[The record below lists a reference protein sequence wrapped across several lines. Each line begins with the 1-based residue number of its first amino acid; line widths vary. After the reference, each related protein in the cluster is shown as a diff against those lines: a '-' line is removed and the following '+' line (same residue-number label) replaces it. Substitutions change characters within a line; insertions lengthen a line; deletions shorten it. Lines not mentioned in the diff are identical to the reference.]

1 MKALRNVMLILVGL
15 CLAATTAEAQI
26 TEKPEF
32 GQFAIVNADVYTV
45 TGGIIEGGTVLI
57 DGKTITGIGA
67 DLQVPSGY
75 QRIDASGKRV
85 YPGFIDAGTGGLG
98 MVEVSAVSVT
108 VDTNEE
114 GDYTPNV
121 MAFTAI
127 NPHSA
132 AIPVTRT
139 NGVTTVI
146 SPPGGGTIPG
156 KATLIDLY
164 GNTPDSMAVLQTAGL
179 MHDWPSSTGGGWWD
193 DRSEEEIMRQ
203 YRQNVEEI
211 QDYWDKAFAYHEMMS
226 AWEENPSGREQPD
239 KNAGLE
245 AMREV
250 IRGEIPV
257 IVDIGDSA
265 DITAFLEWA
274 SGMQER
280 GIRFVLAGVDEGW
293 LVADQIAESGIPCIV
308 GPVLSTPSHDYFN
321 YQTAY
326 QNAGKLAEAG
336 VKVAITASDVE
347 NTRNLPFNAG
357 YAATYGMGTEEAL
370 KAVTINPAEI
380 FGVDDRIG
388 SIEEGKKANLFIV
401 DGDPFEATSQVDQV
415 WIDGYKIPMT
425 DRHMQLYEQFLNRG
439 DEAARN

>member
-1 MKALRNVMLILVGL
+1 MKALRNVILILAGF

-57 DGKTITGIGA
+57 DDKTITGVGT

-98 MVEVSAVSVT
+98 LVEVSAVPVT
-108 VDTNEE
+108 VDTDEE

-121 MAFTAI
+121 MAFTAV

-164 GNTPDSMAVLQTAGL
+164 GNTPDSMAVLQTAAL
-179 MHDWPSSTGGGWWD
+179 MQNWPSSTGGGWWD
-193 DRSEEEIMRQ
+193 NRSEEEIMRQ

-211 QDYWDKAFAYHEMMS
+211 EEYWDKAFAYHEMMS

-239 KNAGLE
+239 KNAALE

-250 IRGEIPV
+250 VRGEIPV
-257 IVDIGDSA
+257 IVDIGDSE

-280 GIRFVLAGVDEGW
+280 GIRFVLAGVAEGW
-293 LVADQIAESGIPCIV
+293 LVAEQIAESGIPCIV

-380 FGVDDRIG
+380 FGVDDRLG

-401 DGDPFEATSQVDQV
+401 DGDPFEATSHVDQV